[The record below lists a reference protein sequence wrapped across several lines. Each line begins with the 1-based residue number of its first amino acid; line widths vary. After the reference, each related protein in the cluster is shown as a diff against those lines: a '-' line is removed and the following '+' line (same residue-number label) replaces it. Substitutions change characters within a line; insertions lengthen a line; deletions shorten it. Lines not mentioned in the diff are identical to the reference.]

1 MGISHLNSRPTYDI
15 NIIMVSK
22 ILKNDKFRKIANNV
36 KPDTKKRV
44 VLSRVTIAEGVTY
57 HIYCNDIGQII
68 LDPQI
73 TIPASEVWLFKDTEA
88 REAIATGIKE
98 AAEGKITKINLED
111 L

>member
-1 MGISHLNSRPTYDI
+1 MGISHLNSCPTYDI

>member
-1 MGISHLNSRPTYDI
+1 MNSRPTYDI

>member
-1 MGISHLNSRPTYDI
+1 MNSCPTYDI

>member
-1 MGISHLNSRPTYDI
+1 
-15 NIIMVSK
+15 MVSK

>member
-1 MGISHLNSRPTYDI
+1 LNSCPTYDI